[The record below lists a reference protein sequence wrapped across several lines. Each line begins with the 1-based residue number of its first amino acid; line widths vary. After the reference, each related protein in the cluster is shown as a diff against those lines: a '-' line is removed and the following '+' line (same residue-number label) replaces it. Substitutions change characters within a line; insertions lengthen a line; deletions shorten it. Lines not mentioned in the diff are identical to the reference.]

1 MTQLCLILPDQ
12 LTLEQASLRMIDP
25 AKDHLLMCEI
35 KPYLTEVKHHQK
47 KNRIYD
53 SGHAS
58 FQRLVDWQRL
68 QRSLRDL

>member
-1 MTQLCLILPDQ
+1 MTQLCLVLPDQ

-47 KNRIYD
+47 K
-53 SGHAS
+53 SH
-58 FQRLVDWQRL
+58 L
-68 QRSLRDL
+68 